1 MLSHQR
7 IGEEDS
13 ETCSSSSS
21 IQSQYNSSAANAIDL
36 YSTFLLDLKTI
47 FCFLALQ
54 DMRFWPRNTPY
65 PLLDFLLSGDP
76 AQSESQKAFKDMD
89 EGVYDNP

>member
-1 MLSHQR
+1 MAPMLSHQR

-21 IQSQYNSSAANAIDL
+21 IRSQYNSAVANAIDL
-36 YSTFLLDLKTI
+36 YLASVLDLEAI

-65 PLLDFLLSGDP
+65 RLVDFLSSGDP
-76 AQSESQKAFKDMD
+76 A
-89 EGVYDNP
+89 